1 MNESGT
7 VNAVQKSIDILKV
20 LRDNGSSRVTDI
32 ADSLDLSKSSVHKH
46 LKTLQAGGL
55 VVKSDNR
62 YRISYKVLGYIEPLE
77 NSKLYTLAELTIDK
91 LGEETGELVVFAI
104 QEQTKGVFIISR
116 NDKYGFTKSLKGNQ
130 FYLHQNATGKAILA
144 QCTNDEIQTI
154 IDKEGLPTAT
164 ENTID
169 DPARLLEDITE
180 TRKRGYATNEQER
193 NEFQSVATGFVD
205 PSSNIKAAISIG
217 GPPKRLSMEALEDK
231 YLDTLLGAV
240 NELEIKLKYG

>member
-77 NSKLYTLAELTIDK
+77 NSKLYTLAELTIDE
-91 LGEETGELVVFAI
+91 LGEETGELVVFPI
-104 QEQTKGVFIISR
+104 QEQTKGCFH
-116 NDKYGFTKSLKGNQ
+116 
-130 FYLHQNATGKAILA
+130 HQS
-144 QCTNDEIQTI
+144 
-154 IDKEGLPTAT
+154 
-164 ENTID
+164 
-169 DPARLLEDITE
+169 
-180 TRKRGYATNEQER
+180 KR
-193 NEFQSVATGFVD
+193 
-205 PSSNIKAAISIG
+205 
-217 GPPKRLSMEALEDK
+217 
-231 YLDTLLGAV
+231 
-240 NELEIKLKYG
+240 